1 MLRYISAKF
10 GSAVKAYGVKQEFI
24 LPYTRAERYVE
35 SFHKSL
41 KKEYICP
48 YNLKSF

>member
-24 LPYTRAERYVE
+24 LPYTRAEYVE
-35 SFHKSL
+35 SWQEPQKGVFD
-41 KKEYICP
+41 P
-48 YNLKSF
+48 